1 MAIKKVARKKVD
13 VNKKLLWEIKQVR
26 DVTHENTVRFVGACI
41 DAAPG
46 AGVLV
51 LTEYCPK
58 GSLKDVLEN
67 EAITLD
73 WNFRMSLIHD
83 MVKVYSC

>member
-1 MAIKKVARKKVD
+1 
-13 VNKKLLWEIKQVR
+13 
-26 DVTHENTVRFVGACI
+26 VRFVGACI
-41 DAAPG
+41 DTT
-46 AGVLV
+46 VILC

-67 EAITLD
+67 EELQLD

-83 MVKVYSC
+83 VVKVKAF

>member
-1 MAIKKVARKKVD
+1 M
-13 VNKKLLWEIKQVR
+13 R
-26 DVTHENTVRFVGACI
+26 DVTHENTVRFIGACI
-41 DAAPG
+41 ECPT
-46 AGVLV
+46 VLI

-67 EAITLD
+67 EALQLD

-83 MVKVYSC
+83 IVKVRKSSDCKLPQNNPSKHILGNDLFTR